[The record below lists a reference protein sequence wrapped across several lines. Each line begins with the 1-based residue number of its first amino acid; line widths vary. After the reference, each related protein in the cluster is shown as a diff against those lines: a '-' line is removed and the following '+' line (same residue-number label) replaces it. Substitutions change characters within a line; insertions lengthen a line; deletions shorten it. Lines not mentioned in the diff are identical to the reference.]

1 MEKIMPETDEQKTRR
16 LARWYHGGALG
27 SIEFARMAMNRVIG
41 LPHISE
47 ETKDL
52 AFEVQSLLESIRTR
66 LFMEQPK

>member
-1 MEKIMPETDEQKTRR
+1 MPETEEQRARR
-16 LARWYHGGALG
+16 LARWYHGGAIG
-27 SIEFARMAMNRVIG
+27 AVEFARSALHRVIG

-66 LFMEQPK
+66 LQSEFPK